1 MKTTENILFK
11 ILIALIIPLLV
22 MGVYGFSINQ
32 PTPVV
37 ETKTEIVK
45 LPTVVIVGKR
55 VHDTN
60 H

>member
-11 ILIALIIPLLV
+11 LLIALIIPLLV

-32 PTPVV
+32 PTPV
-37 ETKTEIVK
+37 ESKPEIVK

-55 VHDTN
+55 VHETN

>member
-11 ILIALIIPLLV
+11 LLIALIIPLLV

-32 PTPVV
+32 TTPAV
-37 ETKTEIVK
+37 EAKPEIVK

-55 VHDTN
+55 NSNTN